1 MIMIFVMLKVLVF
14 ALCAGA
20 IISVLVF
27 VPLGLYVIPYA
38 LWVGRQQ
45 TMGRQKDKLKKG
57 ENVFHTAK
65 QATKLYIAWITRREP
80 TF

>member
-1 MIMIFVMLKVLVF
+1 MTLIIVMLKVLVF

-20 IISVLVF
+20 IVSVIVF
-27 VPLGLYVIPYA
+27 VPLCLYVIPYA
-38 LWVGRQQ
+38 LWVGSEQ

-57 ENVFHTAK
+57 ESAFRTAK
-65 QATKLYIAWITRREP
+65 YATKLYKAWITRQEP

>member
-1 MIMIFVMLKVLVF
+1 MTLIFVMLKVLVF

-20 IISVLVF
+20 IVSVIVF

-38 LWVGRQQ
+38 LWVGREQ
-45 TMGRQKDKLKKG
+45 TMGRQKDKLQKG
-57 ENVFHTAK
+57 ENVFRTAK
-65 QATKLYIAWITRREP
+65 NATKLYKAWITSQDP

>member
-27 VPLGLYVIPYA
+27 VPLSVYVIPYC
-38 LWVGRQQ
+38 LWVGSQNTKGKQ
-45 TMGRQKDKLKKG
+45 LDKKK
-57 ENVFHTAK
+57 ESVFRTARN
-65 QATKLYIAWITRREP
+65 ATKLYIAWITRREP